1 MKTQRKERMAQLLIQ
16 TKHKQ
21 KTTINTKIPK
31 MKKQILL
38 AGLFMLTAITFAQ
51 KKEIKKAEKAVKNGQ
66 ITEAIGYLN
75 QAEALLGSADN
86 NMKAQYYVVKGEAYL
101 ADAGSDDFKKMKT
114 AAEAFAKVEEI
125 GAGSFQKRLDNGRQ
139 NLRVALVNSAIND
152 QNAKN
157 YTRAAEK
164 LYTSYMASKKDTSD
178 LYYAAGNA
186 VNGKDYDTALDYYKQ
201 LLDMGYTGI
210 QKEFVATELETNK
223 VVSFADKN
231 ERDVA
236 LLSGNYTN
244 PDERITESVRGDL
257 LQKVTLIYISQGK
270 NEEALAFMKEARAA
284 NPNDVTLIRSEAD
297 LAYKMGDMAKY
308 ESLMSEVIKSDP
320 NNPELYFNLGVSA
333 GSSGNS
339 EKAMEYYKKALELK
353 PNYALAQI
361 NIAALLLQK
370 EGAIVEE
377 MNGLG
382 TSAADD
388 RRYDELKGQRTA
400 LYEQVLPY
408 LESAV
413 EQKGDNVELIR
424 TLMNIY
430 SQLGMDDK
438 FKAMKAKLSTME
450 GGQ

>member
-1 MKTQRKERMAQLLIQ
+1 
-16 TKHKQ
+16 
-21 KTTINTKIPK
+21 

-38 AGLFMLTAITFAQ
+38 AGLFMFTAITFAQ
-51 KKEIKKAEKAVKNGQ
+51 KKEIKKAEKAVKNGD
-66 ITEAIGYLN
+66 ITEAIGYLS

-86 NMKAQYYVVKGEAYL
+86 SMKTQYYVVKGEAYL
-101 ADAGSDDFKKMKT
+101 ADAGTDGFKKMKT

-125 GAGSFQKRLDNGRQ
+125 GAGSFQKRLDIGRQ

-157 YTRAAEK
+157 YARAAEK
-164 LYTSYMASKKDTSD
+164 LYTSYMSSKKDTSD

-186 VNGKDYDTALDYYKQ
+186 VNGKDYDTALNYYKQ

-210 QKEFVATELETNK
+210 RKEFVATELETNK
-223 VVSFADKN
+223 VVPFADKN

-244 PDERITESVRGDL
+244 PDERVTESVRADL

-284 NPNDVTLIRSEAD
+284 NPNDVALIRSEAD

-308 ESLMSEVIKSDP
+308 ETLMSEVIKSDP
-320 NNPELYFNLGVSA
+320 NNPELYFNLGVGA

-361 NIAALLLQK
+361 NIAALL
-370 EGAIVEE
+370 
-377 MNGLG
+377 
-382 TSAADD
+382 
-388 RRYDELKGQRTA
+388 
-400 LYEQVLPY
+400 
-408 LESAV
+408 
-413 EQKGDNVELIR
+413 
-424 TLMNIY
+424 
-430 SQLGMDDK
+430 
-438 FKAMKAKLSTME
+438 
-450 GGQ
+450 